1 MSGYAINSPLGR
13 GLRGGLKPVTEW
25 IREGV
30 GLNVYKYAFMLSFT
44 LMEQRLQKII
54 AEMGVASR
62 RKAEEFIMEGRVTV
76 NGRPATIGMKADPLK
91 DHIKVDGK
99 LLIKPEKK
107 VYFIFNKPK
116 GVVTSMSDP
125 EGRPAVND
133 FLRGIKQRV
142 FPVGRL
148 DYDSEGM
155 LLLTNDGDFAHAI
168 LHPSKKIPKTYVVKV
183 KGVLEEQDID
193 KLRTGIR
200 LDRTVTAPAKVKRL
214 RKTENN
220 SWIEMTIYEGKKR
233 QIRRMLERV
242 GHPVIRL
249 IRMKINGLE
258 MGELEPGAYRSIS
271 SGEMMKII
279 KELDIW
285 EAASHDSG

>member
-1 MSGYAINSPLGR
+1 
-13 GLRGGLKPVTEW
+13 
-25 IREGV
+25 
-30 GLNVYKYAFMLSFT
+30 
-44 LMEQRLQKII
+44 MEQRLQKII

-62 RKAEEFIMEGRVTV
+62 RKAEELITEGRVTV
-76 NGRPATIGMKADPLK
+76 NGRLATIGMKADPFN

-99 LLIKPEKK
+99 LLTQLEKK
-107 VYFIFNKPK
+107 VYFIFNKPR
-116 GVVTSMSDP
+116 GVLTSMGDP
-125 EGRPAVND
+125 AGRPTVND

-155 LLLTNDGDFAHAI
+155 LLLTNDGEFAHAI
-168 LHPSKKIPKTYVVKV
+168 LHPSKKIPKTYIVKV
-183 KGVLEEQDID
+183 KGVLEDQDLD
-193 KLRTGIR
+193 KLRNGIR
-200 LDRTVTAPAKVKRL
+200 LDRTMTSPARVKRL

-249 IRMKINGLE
+249 IRMKINGLD
-258 MGELEPGAYRSIS
+258 MGELAPGTYRRIS
-271 SGEMMKII
+271 SEEMKKII

-285 EAASHDSG
+285 EAA